1 MEWSYSEDRMLSTLE
16 ARNRRK
22 KKSYLCCCFKKKKET
37 ITLEND
43 QIGYNIFKDSDCYT
57 KKENVK
63 EKENIKEK
71 KVNFIVNPIFGS
83 KK

>member
-43 QIGYNIFKDSDCYT
+43 
-57 KKENVK
+57 
-63 EKENIKEK
+63 EK
-71 KVNFIVNPIFGS
+71 G
-83 KK
+83 